1 MQDFDLNQTQTA
13 LQVMDNQIIE
23 LLGQRNNLSKQVG
36 HYKKLNNLPIQ
47 DETVAE
53 SKQRELVKFGKT
65 LSLSPKF
72 IRRIWR
78 NIHHYS
84 IQTQEQV
91 FGKDLIR
98 QIKKDDKTNRDQAIR
113 QKRGAK
119 KEKKV

>member
-98 QIKKDDKTNRDQAIR
+98 QIKKDDKTNRDQAKR